1 MSDIIEILIG
11 FFLGGLGM
19 FWLFSIYRSKKSREI
34 TKSQGVVLLEKIRN
48 VCKLV
53 TVEGEFAEI
62 YQYENVKEHFLR
74 LIVSKKKALLVI
86 NARVQVG
93 FDLKKIQL
101 KADEGSKRIVMK
113 AFPEPEVISIEP
125 DVKYY
130 DIKEGL
136 FNWFKTEDLSKVNR
150 EAREHIL
157 SKVPESGL
165 LDTAKKEALDAVLMI
180 ESMVQAIGWKLDYT
194 ALEIKDDKQDL
205 KLSGT
210 KKKKQSARS

>member
-1 MSDIIEILIG
+1 MSDLVEILIG
-11 FFLGGLGM
+11 FLLGGLGM
-19 FWLFSIYRSKKSREI
+19 YWLFTIWRSRKSREI
-34 TKSQGVVLLEKIRN
+34 THSQSVVLLEKIRN

-62 YQYENVKEHFLR
+62 YQYENVKEHFMR
-74 LIVSKKKALLVI
+74 LISSKKKALLVI

-93 FDLKKIQL
+93 FDLKKIEL
-101 KADEGSKRIVMK
+101 IADESSKRIIMK
-113 AFPEPEVISIEP
+113 EFPQPEVLSIEP

-136 FNWFKTEDLSKVNR
+136 FNWFKTDDLSAVHK

-165 LDTAKKEALDAVLMI
+165 LEHAKKEALDAVLMI
-180 ESMVQAIGWKLDYT
+180 ESMVQAIGWKLDYS
-194 ALEIKDDKQDL
+194 ALKIKDPKKGL
-205 KLSGT
+205 HLSSGQ
-210 KKKKQSARS
+210 KEQSAAP

>member
-1 MSDIIEILIG
+1 MNDLTEILLG
-11 FFLGGLGM
+11 FLLGGLGM
-19 FWLFSIYRSKKSREI
+19 YWLFTIWRSRKSREV
-34 TKSQGVVLLEKIRN
+34 THSQSVVLLEKIRN

-62 YQYENVKEHFLR
+62 YQYENVKERFLK
-74 LIVSKKKALLVI
+74 LISSKKKALLVI

-93 FDLKKIQL
+93 FDLKKIRLQ
-101 KADEGSKRIVMK
+101 ADEGGKRIIMK
-113 AFPEPEVISIEP
+113 EFPQPEVLSIEP

-136 FNWFKTEDLSKVNR
+136 FNWFKTDDLSAVQQ

-165 LDTAKKEALDAVLMI
+165 LENAKKEALDAVLMI
-180 ESMVQAIGWKLDYT
+180 ESMVQAIGWKLDYS
-194 ALEIKDDKQDL
+194 ALELKAGAPPEKPSLLKTKQPPVE
-205 KLSGT
+205 S
-210 KKKKQSARS
+210 

>member
-1 MSDIIEILIG
+1 MNDLVEILIG

-19 FWLFSIYRSKKSREI
+19 YWLFTIFRSKRSREK
-34 TKSQGVVLLEKIRN
+34 THTQSVVLLEKIRN

-62 YQYENVKEHFLR
+62 YEYENVKERFLK
-74 LIVSKKKALLVI
+74 LISSKKKALLVI
-86 NARVQVG
+86 NAKVQVG
-93 FDLKKIQL
+93 FDLKKIDL
-101 KADEGSKRIVMK
+101 KADEGSKRIIMK
-113 AFPEPEVISIEP
+113 SFPQPEVISIEP

-136 FNWFKTEDLSKVNR
+136 FNWFKTDDLSAVHK

-165 LDTAKKEALDAVLMI
+165 LDNARKEALDAVLMI
-180 ESMVQAIGWKLDYT
+180 ESMVQAIGWKLDYS
-194 ALEIKDDKQDL
+194 ALEIEGERDDL
-205 KLSGT
+205 KLSGS
-210 KKKKQSARS
+210 KKKEKIKS

>member
-19 FWLFSIYRSKKSREI
+19 FWLFSIYRSKKSRE
-34 TKSQGVVLLEKIRN
+34 TTHSQGIVLLEKIQN

-62 YQYENVKEHFLR
+62 YQYENVKERFLR
-74 LIVSKKKALLVI
+74 LITSKKKALLVI
-86 NARVQVG
+86 NAKVQVG
-93 FDLKKIQL
+93 FDLKKIEL
-101 KADEGSKRIVMK
+101 KADEAGKKIIMK
-113 AFPEPEVISIEP
+113 AFPEPEVLSIEP
-125 DVKYY
+125 DVRYY

-136 FNWFKTEDLSKVNR
+136 FNWFRTEDLSKVNR

-165 LDTAKKEALDAVLMI
+165 LDAAKKEALDAVLMI
-180 ESMVQAIGWKLDYT
+180 ENMVQAIGWKLDYT
-194 ALEIKDDKQDL
+194 ALEIEGDSREL
-205 KLSGT
+205 KLSGSKP
-210 KKKKQSARS
+210 KKSTAKS

>member
-1 MSDIIEILIG
+1 MNDITEILIG

-19 FWLFSIYRSKKSREI
+19 FWLFSIYRSKKSREN
-34 TKSQGVVLLEKIRN
+34 THVQGIVLLEKIHN

-74 LIVSKKKALLVI
+74 LITSRKKALLVI
-86 NARVQVG
+86 NAKVQVG
-93 FDLKKIQL
+93 FDLKKIKL
-101 KADEGSKRIVMK
+101 KADEGSKKIIML
-113 AFPEPEVISIEP
+113 AFPEPEVLSIEP

-136 FNWFKTEDLSKVNR
+136 FNWFNTEDLSKVNS

-165 LDTAKKEALDAVLMI
+165 LDAAKKEALDAVLMI
-180 ESMVQAIGWKLDYT
+180 ENMVQAIGWKLDYT
-194 ALEIKDDKQDL
+194 ALEIETEKEDL
-205 KLSGT
+205 KLSGAKR
-210 KKKKQSARS
+210 KKKSVRS

>member
-1 MSDIIEILIG
+1 MNDLTEILLG
-11 FFLGGLGM
+11 FLLGGLGM
-19 FWLFSIYRSKKSREI
+19 YWLFTIWRSRKSREV
-34 TKSQGVVLLEKIRN
+34 THSQSVMLLEKIRN

-62 YQYENVKEHFLR
+62 YQYENVKERFLK
-74 LIVSKKKALLVI
+74 LISSKKKALLVI

-93 FDLKKIQL
+93 FDLKKIKL
-101 KADEGSKRIVMK
+101 VADEGSRKIIMK
-113 AFPEPEVISIEP
+113 EFPQPEVLSIEP

-136 FNWFKTEDLSKVNR
+136 FNWFKTDDLSAVQQ

-165 LDTAKKEALDAVLMI
+165 LDNARKEALDAVLMI
-180 ESMVQAIGWKLDYT
+180 ESMVQTIGWKLDYS
-194 ALEIKDDKQDL
+194 ALEIKEAVSKNQEL
-205 KLSGT
+205 KL
-210 KKKKQSARS
+210 KAKQQSIES

>member
-1 MSDIIEILIG
+1 MNDLTEILLG
-11 FFLGGLGM
+11 FLLGGLGM
-19 FWLFSIYRSKKSREI
+19 YWLFTIWRSRKSREV
-34 TKSQGVVLLEKIRN
+34 THSQSVVLLEKIRN

-62 YQYENVKEHFLR
+62 YQYENVKERFLK
-74 LIVSKKKALLVI
+74 LISSKKKALLVI

-93 FDLKKIQL
+93 FDLKKIRLQ
-101 KADEGSKRIVMK
+101 ADEGSKKIIMK
-113 AFPEPEVISIEP
+113 EFPQPEVLSIEP

-136 FNWFKTEDLSKVNR
+136 FNWFKTDDLSAVHQ

-165 LDTAKKEALDAVLMI
+165 LDNARKEALDAVLMI
-180 ESMVQAIGWKLDYT
+180 ESMVQAIGWKLDYS
-194 ALEIKDDKQDL
+194 ALELSEAKQQKIL
-205 KLSGT
+205 PKT
-210 KKKKQSARS
+210 REKQPSSEL

>member
-1 MSDIIEILIG
+1 MY
-11 FFLGGLGM
+11 
-19 FWLFSIYRSKKSREI
+19 WLFTIWRSRKSREV
-34 TKSQGVVLLEKIRN
+34 THTQSVVLLEKIRH

-62 YQYENVKEHFLR
+62 YQYENVKERFLK
-74 LIVSKKKALLVI
+74 LISSKKKALLVI

-93 FDLKKIQL
+93 FDLKKIKL
-101 KADEGSKRIVMK
+101 VADEGSKKIIMK
-113 AFPEPEVISIEP
+113 EFPQPEVLSIEP

-136 FNWFKTEDLSKVNR
+136 FNWFKTDDLSAVHQ

-165 LDTAKKEALDAVLMI
+165 LESAKKEALDAVLMI
-180 ESMVQAIGWKLDYT
+180 ESMVQAIGWKLDYS
-194 ALEIKDDKQDL
+194 ALQLKEGVVPEKPKALKTKQPTIG
-205 KLSGT
+205 S
-210 KKKKQSARS
+210 

>member
-1 MSDIIEILIG
+1 MNDLTEILLG
-11 FFLGGLGM
+11 FLLGGLGM
-19 FWLFSIYRSKKSREI
+19 YWLFTIWRSRKSREV
-34 TKSQGVVLLEKIRN
+34 THSQSVVLLEKIRN

-62 YQYENVKEHFLR
+62 YQYENVKERFLK
-74 LIVSKKKALLVI
+74 LISSKKKALLVI

-93 FDLKKIQL
+93 FDLKKIKLQ
-101 KADEGSKRIVMK
+101 ADEGGKRIIMK
-113 AFPEPEVISIEP
+113 EFPQPEVLSIEP

-136 FNWFKTEDLSKVNR
+136 FNWFKTDDLSAVHQ

-165 LDTAKKEALDAVLMI
+165 LDNARKEALDAVLMI
-180 ESMVQAIGWKLDYT
+180 ESMVQAIGWKLDYS
-194 ALEIKDDKQDL
+194 AL
-205 KLSGT
+205 KLNEGQQKISSPAT
-210 KKKKQSARS
+210 KIKQPSIES